1 MPRRASRTWLRTA
14 GLVVFWLGLAYFFV
28 GFGNWEDKENFHEN
42 VLKIADRLYLAL
54 AGAGVYV
61 LARIPFPL
69 VKPAKIAASAP
80 FDFNAR
86 FAPYIIYTPFILR
99 ALQRLFGAFVIF
111 VSAVLALVGSK
122 AQEALLANRD
132 SLQDWELALVICA
145 WPLGF
150 ILHTFLLMFGLRFW
164 ARRGEQSLRYD
175 RRKPFLY
182 LRSFAEDRSWLGDE
196 GLFMKLFVLL
206 RGGWYQNYERRLVL
220 ALGDIGGVVG
230 IGRPGEKLPPF
241 GAARIYIRDAPD
253 WQRVV
258 ADLVAASRAIFLRI
272 GQTPGFRWEV
282 EHLVANCEPRKIF
295 ICLPPRHRE
304 RMYAYLRE
312 NLGTVFPKP
321 LPEKLGDAMFL
332 TFRSDWEPV
341 LLTNQ
346 HSHFFRRWI
355 VSRAPEMRDAL
366 NPALAELGVPP
377 RDMPYVFRE
386 YLLMIVLILLPIR
399 CCIDFSQAGHVMMQ
413 NSGSSE
419 P

>member
-1 MPRRASRTWLRTA
+1 MRCRATRSWIRYV
-14 GLVVFWLGLAYFFV
+14 GLAVFWLGLAYFFV
-28 GFGNWEDKENFHEN
+28 GFGNWDKEKNFPEN
-42 VLKIADRLYLAL
+42 LLILSERLYLAL

-61 LARIPFPL
+61 LARIPYPL
-69 VKPAKIAASAP
+69 VKQVKAVPDAP

-86 FAPYIIYTPFILR
+86 FAPYIIYTPWVLR
-99 ALQRLFGAFVIF
+99 LAKWLLGAFIIILSMF
-111 VSAVLALVGSK
+111 AGLAFMAASEGLSG
-122 AQEALLANRD
+122 NRQPRTD
-132 SLQDWELALVICA
+132 EGRILVIC
-145 WPLGF
+145 
-150 ILHTFLLMFGLRFW
+150 ILVVAIPTQMLLLMFGLRFC
-164 ARRGEQSLRYD
+164 ARRGEQSLRTD

-182 LRSFAEDRSWLGDE
+182 LRSFVEDRSWLGDE
-196 GLFMKLFVLL
+196 GLLMRLLLLF

-220 ALGDIGGVVG
+220 ALGDVGPVVAIGK
-230 IGRPGEKLPPF
+230 PSEKLPPF
-241 GAARIYIRDAPD
+241 GAARIYIRNALD

-258 ADLVAASRAIFLRI
+258 SDLVGAARAVFLRI

-282 EHLVANCEPRKIF
+282 EHIVAKCEPRKIVF
-295 ICLPPRHRE
+295 CLPPRDRE

-312 NLGTVFPKP
+312 NFTGVFPKP
-321 LPEKLGDAMFL
+321 LPARLGEAMFL

-366 NPALAELGVPP
+366 NPRLAELGVPL

-386 YLLMIVLILLPIR
+386 YLFMFVLIMMPLR
-399 CCIDFSQAGHVMMQ
+399 CCIDVFKAGPVMMQ
-413 NSGSSE
+413 SPSSYE